1 MKVKHK
7 SFHECEYTEYNM
19 ELDRTIAIFNYTGDI
34 NCHLEFD
41 NNRGRTWRFIINKD
55 FKELLTKRGFPRIK
69 VQGFI
74 YEILNYENTEWV
86 LAEYKD
92 LIALRNPADRT
103 TTIYP
108 KWYWEDRTGSRFNN
122 INIVNL
128 NEEAVR

>member
-55 FKELLTKRGFPRIK
+55 FRELLTKRGFPRVK

-108 KWYWEDRTGSRFNN
+108 KCYWEDKIGSRFNG

-128 NEEAVR
+128 NEEE